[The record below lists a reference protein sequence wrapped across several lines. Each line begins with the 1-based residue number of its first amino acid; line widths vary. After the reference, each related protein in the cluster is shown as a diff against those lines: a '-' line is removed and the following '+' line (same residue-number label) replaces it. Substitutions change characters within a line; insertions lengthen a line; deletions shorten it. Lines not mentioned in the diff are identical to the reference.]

1 VEFSLDLADNVLV
14 NLRIQHQCLS
24 TWCRMD
30 TVPSSKQGNGE
41 SCLQALWWERCR
53 PQGELQQWFST
64 SVGVINKNICL

>member
-30 TVPSSKQGNGE
+30 TVPSSNRATGNLSFRHCDWG
-41 SCLQALWWERCR
+41 RCR
-53 PQGELQQWFST
+53 PQGKLQQWFST
-64 SVGVINKNICL
+64 SVGVVNKNICL